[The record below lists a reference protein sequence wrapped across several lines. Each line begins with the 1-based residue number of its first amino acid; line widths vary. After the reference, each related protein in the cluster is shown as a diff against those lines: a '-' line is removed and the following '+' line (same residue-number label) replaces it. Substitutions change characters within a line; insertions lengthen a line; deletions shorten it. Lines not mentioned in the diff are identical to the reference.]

1 MLLKR
6 FNRHIIV
13 LPLLVILAT
22 FFYNEYLIYF
32 HVLYQC
38 KFPTLNSTNSKPIN
52 VMLLADTHL
61 LGSRNGHWF
70 DKLRRE
76 WQQYRAYQTANYLL
90 KPNYIV
96 ILGDL
101 TDEGKW
107 CGEKE
112 WSYYVNRTNELFS
125 VDNEITKLFVLVG
138 NHDVGFHYN
147 LNENKLER
155 FNRSF
160 SKQFIDF
167 YQLEDNNV
175 NFVLL
180 NSMALEN
187 DKCKFCN
194 EAQKQLKELNQTLN
208 CIRDDNCK
216 YKGKRYEINENK
228 KYTKPIVFT
237 HFPLYRSSDKICPTD
252 IDSEPIKQ
260 SYNYKPNFD
269 CLSLDSTKQVFK
281 IFLSSK

>member
-160 SKQFIDF
+160 SKQ
-167 YQLEDNNV
+167 L
-175 NFVLL
+175 
-180 NSMALEN
+180 
-187 DKCKFCN
+187 
-194 EAQKQLKELNQTLN
+194 
-208 CIRDDNCK
+208 
-216 YKGKRYEINENK
+216 
-228 KYTKPIVFT
+228 
-237 HFPLYRSSDKICPTD
+237 
-252 IDSEPIKQ
+252 
-260 SYNYKPNFD
+260 
-269 CLSLDSTKQVFK
+269 
-281 IFLSSK
+281 